1 MPTNLV
7 PASELCGQKT
17 NVGGSCTAPKM
28 KGHPTC
34 YAHDPARRRVE
45 AARAALALERKLVTI
60 DTDLDLNGLMGLDWS
75 NPDALAI
82 ARRGIWQHLL
92 AGSIRSDAAR
102 AALDVA
108 EQLAT
113 ASKRK
118 SDKTP
123 MSDVLASVVGT
134 PPPQPDD

>member
-1 MPTNLV
+1 MPTKLV
-7 PASELCGQKT
+7 SPDGLCGQPTRFK
-17 NVGGSCTAPKM
+17 GPCTAPKM
-28 KGHPTC
+28 RGHPTC
-34 YAHDPARRRVE
+34 YSHDPARTRIEEARAELRRVRQ
-45 AARAALALERKLVTI
+45 AVTL

-113 ASKRK
+113 ASKRE

-134 PPPQPDD
+134 PPPQPDE